1 MLSAEYVRDVV
12 QRSAAEATLYP
23 LPRRIA
29 VWLHLNKRDEAWFH
43 EQFRNTASKHPV
55 YNAIQNELRDIE
67 HGLIVITPEL
77 ARLAKGCCVFQ
88 ES

>member
-29 VWLHLNKRDEAWFH
+29 VWLHLNNRDEAWFR
-43 EQFRNTASKHPV
+43 EQFRGMASKNPM

-77 ARLAKGCCVFQ
+77 ARLAKGWCVFQ